1 MIAARLWGLDRA
13 GELARRWGVPNLRAS
28 FPRHDRSDRHRV
40 GSPNRALELALKA
53 VLEAS
58 LSTKTDRLLRAG
70 LSNATVPAWVDSDD
84 DWKEINQGH
93 DLTELQRHVDQ
104 NLDFI
109 KMQPPSLPAEFAEAA
124 NFFKEL
130 EEGSPEGLRYSRV
143 RPRQGANKNVLIA
156 SAVYGKNVDIS
167 RIGSLMRRIA
177 GQHLPRSLTEG
188 NTFYENLRAK
198 GSEEYEALFNEI
210 SAVAQ
215 ATTANVVK
223 WKAINRHIKLWKCDA
238 FGKWPIERNSY
249 HVASIEECRLSLFG
263 SRTASMGVSTAFQR
277 SAPMNHDLYRFLS
290 TINAG
295 ICRLEQKHLREY
307 RLARDRQRG
316 QGGGGRLSG

>member
-249 HVASIEECRLSLFG
+249 PCGEYRGMSLVLVRFEDCEYGRIYGLSTLGPDEPRFVSFLEHDQCGDLPARAEAS
-263 SRTASMGVSTAFQR
+263 AGVS
-277 SAPMNHDLYRFLS
+277 LS
-290 TINAG
+290 P
-295 ICRLEQKHLREY
+295 
-307 RLARDRQRG
+307 
-316 QGGGGRLSG
+316 